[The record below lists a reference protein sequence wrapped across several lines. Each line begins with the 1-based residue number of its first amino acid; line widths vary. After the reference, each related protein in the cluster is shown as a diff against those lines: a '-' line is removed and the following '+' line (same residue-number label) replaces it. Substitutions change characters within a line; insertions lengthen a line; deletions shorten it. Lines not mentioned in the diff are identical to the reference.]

1 MWVLKYDNI
10 DYMSLHKQIKD
21 GIKEAMIAKDTLR
34 LTVLRNISSTFMN
47 EMLAKKITTEE
58 LGDEDA
64 IAIIRRLVK
73 QRKDSIEQ
81 FTKGNRMDLVE
92 AEAAEVKILE
102 TFLPQLM
109 SREDIEKIVKEKLAG
124 AGEIDKAKMG
134 VFMGTIM
141 KDLKGKADGML
152 VKEVIEELVK

>member
-1 MWVLKYDNI
+1 MT
-10 DYMSLHKQIKD
+10 LHKQIKD
-21 GIKEAMIAKDTLR
+21 GIKDAMIAKDTLR

-58 LGDEDA
+58 LSDEDA

-81 FTKGNRMDLVE
+81 FTKGNRLDLVE

-109 SREDIEKIVKEKLAG
+109 SREDIEKIVKEKLVG

-134 VFMGTIM
+134 VFMGSIM

-152 VKEVIEELVK
+152 VKEVIESLVK